1 MIGEKYKMSIEKGIE
16 QYKVNSFEIQSKKLF
31 SGMIQQDQLVGDL
44 FSMNFERA
52 KILVH
57 DTHKHNVKGLPSL
70 CFLIASRVNIEQ
82 PIDFKSEDSSIVLL
96 RVIDSTPL
104 PFNNEIEK
112 IRIETAQRVSGENA
126 QHWDS
131 PEIMDKRTKMLLG
144 HSAIECRIIGTF
156 YLDNNDK
163 NELSWKFGCDISNYY
178 PNRGLKVYKPTG
190 TALQLIV
197 NYIDPINKEKQEDKY
212 GKTDKVRIGRI
223 RYASTD
229 RKFQNIDDIPVYLQ
243 PVDLLAQKSALFGMT
258 RTGKSNTTKIIAKSV
273 YKLRAPSNEFTP
285 LRIGQLIFDPNGEY
299 ANENVQDSSGKNDPN
314 ALRNIWAEIKAEKGK
329 EVSTY
334 GISAH
339 PKDPD
344 RNIMKINFFH
354 NDYLQTGKELINIL
368 LANETAQYVRNFCQV
383 EFDSNEMQN
392 YASDTRLKR
401 RVLAY
406 RTLLNAAGLNSPTHI
421 KVSTD
426 KLFNA
431 DLLKMMANIEL
442 PRDIEKQSKIRNAA
456 AVLQNTSPSWNAL
469 AEAFVGLHI
478 FLGTEQ
484 YSTFNQT
491 YIANSSSG
499 ESWADPAFR
508 NILDMFNYP
517 KMIRIIGKCNEQH
530 SSSSSSDYAEN
541 IYTDLI
547 NGKLV
552 IIDQSIG
559 DPIFNQDVAKRVM
572 WRIFNGNLE
581 AFRNGQ
587 MPKDILIYVEE
598 AHNLLPAGNDL
609 DNKDVWV
616 RTAKEGAKL
625 QIGMIYATQEVSSI
639 HKNIL
644 KNTSNWFISHLNNS
658 DETKELCKFY
668 DFSDF
673 EASIRKA
680 QDKGFLR
687 IKTLSNYF
695 VIPVQVDKFEIKN

>member
-1 MIGEKYKMSIEKGIE
+1 
-16 QYKVNSFEIQSKKLF
+16 
-31 SGMIQQDQLVGDL
+31 
-44 FSMNFERA
+44 
-52 KILVH
+52 
-57 DTHKHNVKGLPSL
+57 
-70 CFLIASRVNIEQ
+70 
-82 PIDFKSEDSSIVLL
+82 
-96 RVIDSTPL
+96 
-104 PFNNEIEK
+104 
-112 IRIETAQRVSGENA
+112 
-126 QHWDS
+126 
-131 PEIMDKRTKMLLG
+131 
-144 HSAIECRIIGTF
+144 
-156 YLDNNDK
+156 
-163 NELSWKFGCDISNYY
+163 
-178 PNRGLKVYKPTG
+178 
-190 TALQLIV
+190 
-197 NYIDPINKEKQEDKY
+197 
-212 GKTDKVRIGRI
+212 
-223 RYASTD
+223 
-229 RKFQNIDDIPVYLQ
+229 
-243 PVDLLAQKSALFGMT
+243 
-258 RTGKSNTTKIIAKSV
+258 V
-273 YKLRAPSNEFTP
+273 YKLRAPSNGFTP

-314 ALRNIWAEIKAEKGK
+314 ALKNIWAEIKADKAQ

-334 GISAH
+334 GISQH

-344 RNIMKINFFH
+344 RKIMKINFFH
-354 NDYLQTGKELINIL
+354 KDYLQTGKDLINIL
-368 LANETAQYVRNFCQV
+368 LANEQAQYVRNFCQV
-383 EFDSNEMQN
+383 EFDTSEMQN
-392 YASDTRLKR
+392 YANDTRLKR

-406 RTLLNAAGLNSPTHI
+406 RTLLNAAGLPPPPPTQI
-421 KVSTD
+421 RPSTD
-426 KLFNA
+426 GLFNA
-431 DLLKMMANIEL
+431 NLLKAMTNISL
-442 PRDIEKQSKIRNAA
+442 PREIEKQSKIQNAA
-456 AVLQNTSPSWNAL
+456 VILGNANPSWNAL
-469 AEAFVGLHI
+469 AEAFVGLHT

-484 YSTFNQT
+484 YATFNQT
-491 YIANSSSG
+491 YISTSSSG
-499 ESWADPAFR
+499 ESWAEPAFR

-530 SSSSSSDYAEN
+530 SSSSSSDYAED

-559 DPIFNQDVAKRVM
+559 DPTFNQDVAKRVM

-581 AFRNGQ
+581 TFRNGQ
-587 MPKDILIYVEE
+587 TPKDILVYVEE